1 LQEAALSSRQSVVAV
16 IDELEKLLVLLEDP
30 LRQEVEAAKA
40 LGERLGAETARPKK
54 SEKEWE
60 SEMAAAVEKA
70 RKLVRQEMESKFS
83 HKKEKACTDS
93 INALL
98 DLLYFGAALDPYNP
112 YNHERHACLAY
123 ATASGSSLTSE
134 ALDTLG
140 FASRL
145 LTARPFN
152 GAAMN
157 HKDALEAC
165 QQAAVRYVLSP
176 NAIVHPSLP
185 TIRGQDLKDGIKA
198 IKALEYFVVVPNV
211 NVTPG
216 LATPAL
222 AVPPP
227 VGVGMGMGTLTGTGA
242 PVPVPANE
250 VETSRLEPKPAAS
263 LETQREV
270 VKMQQ
275 LPVGDDEE
283 NLMGRLFG
291 GQHQFQSR
299 HASASGS
306 GEGVQDPAP
315 APSPMEEAPEIDRTP
330 AFAGDYDLGIENV
343 QLSSNQADDQTAK
356 PNGHSGG
363 RGRHQGGRWSEHGR
377 NPQSYQHRRSHHNNS
392 HFNNNN
398 NNNTNNKPRGGG
410 PGGRFRGG
418 RGGGRHDY
426 SRKPR
431 EDSRPEQV

>member
-1 LQEAALSSRQSVVAV
+1 M

-30 LRQEVEAAKA
+30 LQQEVEAAKA

-70 RKLVRQEMESKFS
+70 RKQVRQEMDSKFS
-83 HKKEKACTDS
+83 QKKEKACTDS

-123 ATASGSSLTSE
+123 ATAAGSSLTSE

-140 FASRL
+140 FVSRL

-165 QQAAVRYVLSP
+165 QQAAVRYVLNP
-176 NAIVHPSLP
+176 NAVVHPSLP

-198 IKALEYFVVVPNV
+198 IKALDYFVVVPNV

-227 VGVGMGMGTLTGTGA
+227 VGVGVGVGVGTLSDTGA
-242 PVPVPANE
+242 PAPVPTNE
-250 VETSRLEPKPAAS
+250 VETSVLETKPAAS
-263 LETQREV
+263 LQAQREV
-270 VKMQQ
+270 VKVQQ
-275 LPVGDDEE
+275 HPAGGDEE
-283 NLMGRLFG
+283 NLMARLFG

-299 HASASGS
+299 HASSSRS

-315 APSPMEEAPEIDRTP
+315 APPPTEEAPEIDRTP

-343 QLSSNQADDQTAK
+343 QISSNQADDQTAK
-356 PNGHSGG
+356 PNGHTGG
-363 RGRHQGGRWSEHGR
+363 RGRHQGGRGSEHGR
-377 NPQSYQHRRSHHNNS
+377 NPQHRRSHHHNPHFNHNN
-392 HFNNNN
+392 HNNNN
-398 NNNTNNKPRGGG
+398 INKPRGGG

-426 SRKPR
+426 NRKPR